1 MFYEV
6 KVRYTKQTGEDNPA
20 KVTESYLVEGVNFGD
35 AEKQV
40 FDNLKVFVFGEEMEV
55 VAMKV
60 VKPFDLVKCGCAE
73 KIFKCKV
80 EMITIDGDKETR
92 KRVLVFVGADD
103 LESARKIFEEYFKS
117 YDCELIAVEETKI
130 NEVWCVARP
139 PKC

>member
-20 KVTESYLVEGVNFGD
+20 KVTELYLVEGVNFGD

-80 EMITIDGDKETR
+80 DMITIDGDKETR

-103 LESARKIFEEYFKS
+103 LESARKIFEEWFKS

>member
-80 EMITIDGDKETR
+80 DMIIIDGDKETR

-103 LESARKIFEEYFKS
+103 LESARKIFEEWFKS

-130 NEVWCVARP
+130 NEVWCIARP

>member
-80 EMITIDGDKETR
+80 DMITIDGDKETR

-130 NEVWCVARP
+130 IEVWCVARP

>member
-6 KVRYTKQTGEDNPA
+6 KVRYAKQTGEDNPA

-80 EMITIDGDKETR
+80 DMITIDGDKETR

-130 NEVWCVARP
+130 IEVWCIARP

>member
-80 EMITIDGDKETR
+80 DMITIDGDKETR

>member
-80 EMITIDGDKETR
+80 DMIIIDGDKETR

-103 LESARKIFEEYFKS
+103 LESARKIFEEWFKS